1 MFTSSLF
8 NFYVLCGKF
17 AQMLAV
23 AKIVGTETKQEVIK
37 VIQGYKYFQRKK
49 KELIIATYI
58 L

>member
-23 AKIVGTETKQEVIK
+23 AEIVGTETKQEVIK
-37 VIQGYKYFQRKK
+37 VIQGYKYF
-49 KELIIATYI
+49 
-58 L
+58 